1 MDLISELPESLVH
14 HILDSLP
21 TKDVVRTSCLSKTW
35 RRIRS
40 SYPTVN
46 FIQRYFHPPNV
57 FQEFMKHS
65 LQSFITNKS
74 GVERFKLCMAHNDP
88 ELNCLINQWIN
99 YVANCCRVEEVN
111 INMKENTRL
120 SAIGMPFASNT
131 LIKLHLCGCD
141 LLDIKPSIINLPH
154 LRKLVMKDIMDL
166 DDTLVENLI
175 LGCPLLEDLQFE
187 LCDKLTRLQVS
198 NLNSIKKI
206 SVRYCHRLQSVEVRA
221 PSLESFAFRGFI
233 EMGVVEKCEIDLAAC
248 ETTLKDLNL
257 SIMNVTSDWLQH
269 FISKFVCLES
279 LFLFWIPYLET
290 IKISSPKL
298 KKFDIGQCLELG
310 EATVVDAPLVHALNC
325 SYNKLPFYNI
335 SASNLEGVELNFTL
349 GDHDDVW
356 LNTLRDFF
364 KKTIHIQNFKVA
376 VILRNREEGDRV
388 ITHELTDSVFVVW
401 QQLKYWNLDVFILSA
416 TPEHWIQD
424 LLEVCRCKKMCI
436 AGYENSSGDILRALE
451 EELSKRNME
460 AAADREEFG
469 KDGNGLYKNCKGRG
483 LQRLVEAGR
492 TNLAQEN
499 ELKEEDEEDITCWIP
514 LLKAYQTLYNNNIIC
529 VDLKREWEPLSRC
542 RGCLNCMEWK
552 CY

>member
-1 MDLISELPESLVH
+1 MDLISELPKSLVH
-14 HILDSLP
+14 HILDCLP

-46 FIQRYFHPPNV
+46 FIQRYFQPPNV
-57 FQEFMKHS
+57 FQDFMEHS

-74 GVERFKLCMAHNDP
+74 GVKRFKLCMTNNSDP

-99 YVANCCRVEEVN
+99 YVTNCCRVEEVHIN
-111 INMKENTRL
+111 IKENTRL
-120 SAIGMPFASNT
+120 SAVGMLFASNT

-141 LLDIKPSIINLPH
+141 LFDIKPSIINLPR
-154 LRKLVMKDIMDL
+154 LQKLMMKDIMDL

-187 LCDKLTRLQVS
+187 RCDKLTRLQVS
-198 NLNSIKKI
+198 NLNRIKKI
-206 SVRYCHRLQSVEVRA
+206 SVRYCHPLHSVEVRA
-221 PSLESFAFRGFI
+221 PSLETFVFRGGFV
-233 EMGVVEKCEIDLAAC
+233 EMGVIEKCEIDLAAC
-248 ETTLKDLNL
+248 ETTLKDLDL

-279 LFLFWIPYLET
+279 LFLFWIPYLAT

-310 EATVVDAPLVHALNC
+310 EATVVDAPLVHALNY

-335 SASNLEGVELNFTL
+335 SASKLEEVELNFSL

-364 KKTIHIQNFKVA
+364 EKTNHIQNFKVA

-424 LLEVCRCKKMCI
+424 LLEAV
-436 AGYENSSGDILRALE
+436 E

-499 ELKEEDEEDITCWIP
+499 ELKEDEEDITCWIP
-514 LLKAYQTLYNNNIIC
+514 LLKAYQTL
-529 VDLKREWEPLSRC
+529 
-542 RGCLNCMEWK
+542 
-552 CY
+552 